1 MKTLKLISL
10 LLFILSIQY
19 SCTCNC
25 DDHPQI
31 NQDIKY
37 PDLISP
43 IYYIDTFRIVDPRIA
58 IIDSVPYI
66 FSFNDVETFSTK
78 DDFLNQ
84 KGLIPFLTPHLHF
97 YRTIDYLEI
106 YGYDERKKTFQD
118 MVTQSE
124 FYFDK
129 LFLKD
134 DSLFS
139 IPINRFAFVPEMF
152 LLTLIAPIDSVKTAI
167 GHEDSILEIYFSK
180 DYGLALAPIYTKKD
194 LKKINKLWISKLQD

>member
-10 LLFILSIQY
+10 LLFILSIQC
-19 SCTCNC
+19 SCTSNC

-31 NQDIKY
+31 KQDIKY

-97 YRTIDYLEI
+97 SRTNDYVKI
-106 YGYDERKKTFQD
+106 YEYEKWEKTLQD
-118 MVTQSE
+118 MVTQNE
-124 FYFDK
+124 FYFDE
-129 LFLKD
+129 LFLED
-134 DSLFS
+134 DSIFS
-139 IPINRFAFVPEMF
+139 IPINQFAFEPEMF
-152 LLTLIAPIDSVKTAI
+152 LLTLIAPIDSVKTAV

-180 DYGLALAPIYTKKD
+180 DYDLALAPIYTKKD

>member
-10 LLFILSIQY
+10 LFFTLAIHF

-31 NQDIKY
+31 KQDIKY

-66 FSFNDVETFSTK
+66 FSFNSGENISTK
-78 DDFLNQ
+78 DDFFNQ
-84 KGLIPFLTPHLHF
+84 KGLIPFLTPHLHS
-97 YRTIDYLEI
+97 YRTIDYLKI

-124 FYFDK
+124 FYFDE
-129 LFLKD
+129 LFLED
-134 DSLFS
+134 DSLLG
-139 IPINRFAFVPEMF
+139 IPIYRFAFEPQMF
-152 LLTLIAPIDSVKTAI
+152 LLTLIAPIDSGRTAI
-167 GHEDSILEIYFSK
+167 GHEDSILDIYFSK
-180 DYGLALAPIYTKKD
+180 DYNLALAPIYTKKD
-194 LKKINKLWISKLQD
+194 LKKINKLWINKLQD